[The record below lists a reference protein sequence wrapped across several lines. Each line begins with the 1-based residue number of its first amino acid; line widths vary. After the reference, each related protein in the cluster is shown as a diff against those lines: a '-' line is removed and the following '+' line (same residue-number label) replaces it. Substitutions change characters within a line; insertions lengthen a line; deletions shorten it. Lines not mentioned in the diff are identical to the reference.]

1 MNQSNR
7 QTTVLQVLLI
17 GQTLTLLVYTAMAVQ
32 NQGWDLFS
40 FFIGNLL
47 SVGWNGQFNLDF
59 SCYLVLSG
67 LWIMWRNQY
76 KATAVAMGLAAMVL
90 GYLLFAP
97 YLLFLI
103 FQAQG
108 NLKTVLLGR
117 R

>member
-1 MNQSNR
+1 MNQSKQ

-17 GQTLTLLVYTAMAVQ
+17 GQTLAVLGYTALAVQ
-32 NQGWDLFS
+32 NQGWNLFP
-40 FFIGNLL
+40 FFIGNLAAL
-47 SVGWNGQFNLDF
+47 GWNGQFNLDF

-67 LWIMWRNQY
+67 LWIMWRNQF

-108 NLKTVLLGR
+108 NLKTVLIGDR
-117 R
+117 